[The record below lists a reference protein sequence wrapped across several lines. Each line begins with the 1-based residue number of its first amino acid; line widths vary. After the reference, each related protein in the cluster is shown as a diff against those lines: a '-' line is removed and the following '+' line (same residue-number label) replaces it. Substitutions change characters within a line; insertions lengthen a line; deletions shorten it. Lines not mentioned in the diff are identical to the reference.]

1 MKKKQYLC
9 SRAEYE
15 RGVKRKYL
23 VHFFP
28 LDDLLKLCFPSDDL
42 LKLCMLKHE
51 II

>member
-28 LDDLLKLCFPSDDL
+28 LDDLLKLC
-42 LKLCMLKHE
+42 MLKHE